1 MRAFL
6 ASSLIAMA
14 SFTVAEGLSFE
25 KAVKTG
31 VARSSRL
38 EEARAAVKEAAGVK
52 SRAQTALQP
61 WLGFTG
67 TATAL
72 DRTLAASLGPI
83 SVVGANQWQSRL
95 LLDANVAID
104 ISGDLK
110 GQVRLA
116 DLDVQAA
123 MLRYLVARAELV
135 RDVKSAYLQSVQT
148 DELLKSARATLRN
161 AEDRRGIVRQ
171 LLTNGVLTP
180 FDTLRTDTEV
190 ADAQQRVTSAE
201 NRKRVAYAGLAMLIE
216 APVETLEGLPSQPA
230 AEVGEG
236 PPLVEEALSRR
247 AEIGLARL
255 QIRAE
260 ELGIRLAGGSSRPSL
275 TAGLQ
280 AYTLSNPST
289 FEPSSPLAAASLILR
304 FPILD
309 RGEGRARR
317 KEAEGR
323 LEGARAVLSRTEQG
337 IRFQS
342 VEAESRLIDASER
355 VSVAEKALALAEE
368 AYRIS
373 LVRLKAGLTQG
384 SLSPILEVSD
394 TETALTQA
402 RNNLINART
411 DRLLALVQIEY
422 VRFGFG
428 GGA

>member
-1 MRAFL
+1 MT
-6 ASSLIAMA
+6 
-14 SFTVAEGLSFE
+14 SFAVAEGLSFDQ
-25 KAVKTG
+25 AVQAG
-31 VARSSRL
+31 IAHSSRL
-38 EEARAAVKEAAGVK
+38 EEARAAVKEAAGAK

-72 DRTLAASLGPI
+72 DRTLAASLGPV

-95 LLDANVAID
+95 SLDANVAID

-110 GQVRLA
+110 GQIRLA
-116 DLDVQAA
+116 DLGVQAA
-123 MLRYLVARAELV
+123 VLRFLAVRSELV

-148 DELLKSARATLRN
+148 DQLLESARATLRN

-201 NRKRVAYAGLAMLIE
+201 SRKRVAYASLAMLIE
-216 APVETLEGLPSQPA
+216 TPVETLEGLPSQPA

-260 ELGIRLAGGSSRPSL
+260 ELGIRLAGASSRPSL
-275 TAGLQ
+275 TAGVQ

-289 FEPSSPLAAASLILR
+289 FEPASPLGAASLILR

-323 LEGARAVLSRTEQG
+323 LEGARAVLSKTEQG

-342 VEAESRLIDASER
+342 VEAESRLTDASER

-368 AYRIS
+368 AYRIA

-384 SLSPILEVSD
+384 ALSPILEVSD

-411 DRLLALVQIEY
+411 DRLLALVQVEY